1 MAQNSAAKIKI
12 DGISQ
17 VAIAVNNLE
26 EVAENFWKIM
36 GIGPWMIFNWEA
48 PLVYDRKYKGAFS
61 QASEKIAITQVGDCW
76 LELVQPV
83 EGASIYADHIKEHG
97 ESYHHLQFLTEDV
110 DGASQILI
118 DNGFESIQSGRFGP
132 VEYNGAYNYINMPQ
146 LGAIWEPAHI
156 GEEIGAEPRMFP
168 E

>member
-61 QASEKIAITQVGDCW
+61 EASEKIAITQVGDCW

-83 EGASIYADHIKEHG
+83 EGASIYKDWLDEQELYWKPLIFSGSISNKR
-97 ESYHHLQFLTEDV
+97 STVSLR
-110 DGASQILI
+110 ILSNCRALLFGSRI
-118 DNGFESIQSGRFGP
+118 VGTSSNLYGCSSENLGFRSKSS
-132 VEYNGAYNYINMPQ
+132 
-146 LGAIWEPAHI
+146 
-156 GEEIGAEPRMFP
+156 
-168 E
+168 